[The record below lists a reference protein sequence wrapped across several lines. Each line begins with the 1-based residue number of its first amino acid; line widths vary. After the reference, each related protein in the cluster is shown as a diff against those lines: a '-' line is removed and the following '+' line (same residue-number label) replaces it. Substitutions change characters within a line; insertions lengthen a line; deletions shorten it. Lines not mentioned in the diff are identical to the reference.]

1 MCVYLKYL
9 EMIKKVFLYI
19 SFLFSVTTAISQN
32 TIIPEAPASAMLD
45 HTIFFIGD
53 VGESEIVD
61 SNIEMLKRQMNEVG
75 KKGTVVFLGNTI
87 SKEYSE
93 EEIEDIDAG
102 DPGLVKLL
110 NSIKDFKGELIFIP
124 GEKEWNQG
132 RRKGWEALTN
142 MEIFVEDY
150 LDRGDVFQPSG
161 GCPGPVEIELTDEV
175 VLLIVDSQWWLH
187 LGDKPEAECGLEST
201 SDFLI
206 LLNDAIQRNKNKKI
220 VFATHHPIYSAG
232 KHGGNFAFPGPVELY
247 RKLFGTSQD
256 FAYPFYKQMRYM
268 ARKVGQ
274 GYDGLIT
281 VSAHDNSLQFAKKD
295 GSFFVVSGSGSM
307 CDYVSQKKMDV
318 AIREIGFSKIS
329 FYSNDEV
336 WLEFWSVGADGNE
349 DPHLVF
355 REKLYTRDIPSEEDL
370 ISKYKEIDF
379 SDSTITI
386 AASKLYETDRKLKIK
401 MLGQNYRKEWA
412 TPISVPVFD
421 IATEKGGLKILKRG
435 GGQQTRSLRLEAKD
449 GKQYVLRSVEK
460 YTEKA
465 IPPGLEGSFV
475 AKIVQDG
482 ISESH
487 PYAALAVP
495 KMAKAVGVYHTNPKI
510 VYVPD
515 DPRFG
520 IYQDGF
526 KNELFLF
533 EERPNGDMSD
543 MDNFGNSKSI
553 LGTEKL
559 LKKRFENSD
568 LQIDETAVLRARLFD
583 IFLNDWDRH
592 DDQWRWATFKKDG
605 KRIAKPIPR
614 DRDQAFFFSDGA
626 IPWLIRRK
634 WAMPK
639 FQSFD
644 SIVENVIG
652 LGFNARYFDR
662 NFIQSKEKEDWIEM
676 AKELKSKLSDDV
688 ISEAVR
694 NLPQEV
700 FEISGD
706 KIIQTLKAR
715 RDQLPTLA
723 MDFYDF
729 LAKKVDVVGTNENES
744 FEINW
749 IGKGQLKVESYR
761 LSKKGNKKERLYSR
775 TFKKEETKEVRIF
788 GLGGKDKFVV
798 KGNNDDGVKLR
809 IVGGKG
815 KDKFKLDN
823 TRKQNLLIYDKRKTQ
838 VKGNGAYQK
847 RFGKS
852 SEVNTYDRKSFKYD
866 VVSPNVNLNFVS
878 DDGLIL
884 GAGINVKT
892 QAFKKEP
899 FGSLH
904 KLLVNY
910 AFAYPSVELK
920 YFGKFKQVFRKTDF
934 LTDIQY
940 NTPNFQGYFYGLGNE
955 TENIQ
960 SDDDAYNRI
969 RMGQFWINP
978 KFRRHLGNKHSISIG
993 AFYQQLELKDT
1004 PNRFVTD
1011 FTNPNNNLNP
1021 LTDFNTRRYLGLSV
1035 SYLWDSRDSK
1045 IIPSRGIYWSST
1057 WKYYKGLEEND
1068 HNFHKLETDLRM
1080 YLSFGRPQRTIL
1092 ALRVGAA
1099 HNSKGYSFYQANK
1112 LGLKSNLR
1120 GYRQERFAG
1129 DDVVFQNTDLRF
1141 RIAQFKSFF
1150 LRGDVGILGFNDFG
1164 RVWLDNEN
1172 SNEWHHGYGGGFWF
1186 APYKLMVITAN
1197 FSHSIE
1203 DNIVSIEFKYLF

>member
-1 MCVYLKYL
+1 M
-9 EMIKKVFLYI
+9 KKILLYI
-19 SFLFSVTTAISQN
+19 GVLLSLNTAIAQN
-32 TIIPEAPASAMLD
+32 LNLPEAPALSKLD
-45 HTIFFIGD
+45 HSIFFMGD

-61 SNIEMLKRQMNEVG
+61 SNIEMLKSQMNAVG
-75 KKGTVVFLGNTI
+75 KNGTLIFLGNTI
-87 SKEYSE
+87 SKEYSK
-93 EEIEDIDAG
+93 EEIEDVDTG
-102 DPGLVKLL
+102 DPSLIKLL

-132 RRKGWEALTN
+132 KQHGWEALMNLETF
-142 MEIFVEDY
+142 IEDY
-150 LDRGDVFQPSG
+150 LGRGDVFQPSG

-187 LGDKPEAECGLEST
+187 LGDKPEAECELEST
-201 SDFLI
+201 LDFLI
-206 LLNDAIQRNKNKKI
+206 LLNDAIERNKNKKI

-247 RKLFGTSQD
+247 RKLLGTSQD

-274 GYDGLIT
+274 GHAGIIT

-295 GSFFVVSGSGSM
+295 ESFFIVSGSGSK

-318 AIREIGFSKIS
+318 AIREVGFSRIN

-336 WLEFWSVGADGNE
+336 WLEFWSVGLDGKGE
-349 DPHLVF
+349 PHLAF
-355 REKLYTRDIPSEEDL
+355 REKLYTKNVPSEEDL
-370 ISKYKEIDF
+370 INKYKEIDF
-379 SDSTITI
+379 SDSTISI
-386 AASKLYETDRKLKIK
+386 AASTFYETDRKLKTK
-401 MLGQNYRKEWA
+401 MLGQNYRKDWA
-412 TPISVPVFD
+412 TPITVPVFD

-465 IPPGLEGSFV
+465 IPSGLEGSFA

-482 ISESH
+482 ISESY

-495 KMAKAVGVYHTNPKI
+495 TMAKAVGVYHTNPKI
-510 VYVPD
+510 VYVPN

-520 IYQDGF
+520 IYQNGF

-533 EERPNGDMSD
+533 EERPNGDVSD
-543 MDNFGNSKSI
+543 MDNFGNSKDI
-553 LGTEKL
+553 LGADKL
-559 LKKRFENSD
+559 LEKRFKNSD

-592 DDQWRWATFKKDG
+592 DDQWRWATFKKDD
-605 KRIAKPIPR
+605 KTIARPIPR
-614 DRDQAFFFSDGA
+614 DRDQAFFYSDGA

-634 WAMPK
+634 WVMPK

-644 SIVENVIG
+644 TIVENIEG

-662 NFIQSKEKEDWIEM
+662 NFLQTKDKEDWIEM
-676 AKELKSKLSDDV
+676 AEELKAKLSDDV
-688 ISEAVR
+688 ITESVKG
-694 NLPQEV
+694 LPKEV
-700 FEISGD
+700 FEISGFE
-706 KIIQTLKAR
+706 IINKLKAR
-715 RDQLPTLA
+715 RDQLPALA
-723 MDFYDF
+723 VEFYDF
-729 LAKKVDVVGTNENES
+729 LAKEVDVIGTNDNEL

-749 IGKGQLKVESYR
+749 IENGQLKLEGYH
-761 LSKKGNKKERLYSR
+761 LSKHGNKKEALYKR
-775 TFKKEETKEVRIF
+775 TFNKSETKEVRIF
-788 GLGGKDKFVV
+788 GLDGKDRFVV
-798 KGNNDDGVKLR
+798 NGNNENGIKVR

-815 KDKFKLDN
+815 KDKFDIEN
-823 TRKQNLLIYDKRKTQ
+823 TEKQDLVIYDKRKTE

-852 SEVNTYDRKSFKYD
+852 TEVNTYDRKSFKYD

-884 GAGINVKT
+884 GTGVNVKT
-892 QAFKKEP
+892 QGFKKEP
-899 FGSLH
+899 YGSFH
-904 KLLVNY
+904 KFLLNY

-920 YFGKFKQVFRKTDF
+920 YSGEFKQVFRKTDF
-934 LTDIQY
+934 VADIQY

-955 TENIQ
+955 TENLQ
-960 SDDDAYNRI
+960 TDDDAYNRI
-969 RMGQFWINP
+969 RMGQFVINP
-978 KFRRHLGNKHSISIG
+978 QFRKHLGEKHSIGIG
-993 AFYQQLELKDT
+993 AFYQQLELKAT
-1004 PNRFVTD
+1004 PYRFITD

-1021 LTDFNTRRYLGLSV
+1021 LTDFNTRRYVGLSV
-1035 SYLWDSRDSK
+1035 NYLWDSRDNLVT
-1045 IIPSRGIYWSST
+1045 PTRGIYWSSS
-1057 WKYYKGLEEND
+1057 WKYYKGVEKND
-1068 HNFHKLETDLRM
+1068 RNFNKLETDLRM
-1080 YLSFGRPQRTIL
+1080 YFSFDRPQRTIL
-1092 ALRVGAA
+1092 AIRAGAA
-1099 HNSKGYSFYQANK
+1099 HNSSGYSFYQANK

-1129 DDVVFQNTDLRF
+1129 DDIVFQNTDLRLRLT
-1141 RIAQFKSFF
+1141 RIKSYF
-1150 LRGDVGILGFNDFG
+1150 LSGDVGILGFNDFG
-1164 RVWLDNEN
+1164 RVWLENED
-1172 SNEWHHGYGGGFWF
+1172 SNKWHHGYGGGFWF
-1186 APYKLMVITAN
+1186 APYHLMVITAN